1 MNSVFNYNQESA
13 VKAGS
18 SDYVE
23 VGGAYACTIKSAEY
37 VTATSGAK
45 SFKFSIETS
54 EGLKCGHINVY
65 YQKKDG
71 TENTYGTAII
81 NAIMGL
87 LKLKALTSRA
97 AGTQYLCPELE
108 GKQIG
113 LFLQKV
119 IYARTDGSEGFKF
132 EIAIPFSVARG
143 QTLREILDNKNEVE
157 ELKKRTSHYKDKR
170 EVNNQPSRAIPYG
183 NEPPAHTDY
192 DIPY

>member
-1 MNSVFNYNQESA
+1 MSTVFNYNQESA
-13 VKAGS
+13 IKAGS

-23 VGGAYACTIKSAEY
+23 AGGAYACTIKSAEY
-37 VTATSGAK
+37 VSATSGAK
-45 SFKFSIETS
+45 AFEFSVETS
-54 EGLKCGHINVY
+54 EGLKCGHIKVY

-71 TENTYGTAII
+71 SENTYGTAII
-81 NAIMGL
+81 NAMMGL

-97 AGTQYLCPELE
+97 AGTQYFCPELE

-119 IYARTDGSEGFKF
+119 IYTRTDGSEGFKF

-143 QTLREILDNKNEVE
+143 QTLREILEGKNEAE
-157 ELKKRTSHYKDKR
+157 ELKKRTSFYKDKR
-170 EVNNQPSRAIPYG
+170 ETNNQRPSSMPYG
-183 NEPPAHTDY
+183 NEPPPHSDD